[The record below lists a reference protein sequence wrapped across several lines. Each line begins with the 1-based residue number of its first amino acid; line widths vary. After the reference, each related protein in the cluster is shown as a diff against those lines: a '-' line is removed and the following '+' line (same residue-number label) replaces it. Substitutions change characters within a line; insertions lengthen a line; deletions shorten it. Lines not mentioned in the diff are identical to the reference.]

1 MCIFKGPR
9 LCSVTCISTN
19 YETNASHIFTL
30 KYVGF
35 CLQSK
40 DDAPSSPLV
49 GYGSEMG
56 SLSTGSRGYEDR
68 FQEGAGDE
76 SLYQGQR
83 SLQAELNR
91 REDEQE
97 LSRDAAAQLEAELLA
112 EYLLRDEMERSGAT
126 GLNSG
131 SNSIGNGGFSQVDDT
146 GDEQL
151 EFLLPG
157 QYKLPVISDQDSIP
171 QSAPLQSLPPS
182 ATDDLT
188 DSSIYGP
195 VLNINRNYDDLQSDD
210 PDQDDPSLLYTE
222 GGLVFLNNNNR
233 NRYND
238 WLTGID
244 PAASVPQRQSLSDLG
259 FYDAPLTK
267 EDEESLMYLKRFIE
281 NPVAPREEMELLRR
295 ERERPASNFDSSDL
309 LLYGNPE
316 NVEDVVG
323 NGYEELSS
331 MLGDKYDGSN
341 MGFERQERLDV
352 KKPGPWYRT
361 VNNYAFDKEDKVS
374 KKSCL

>member
-1 MCIFKGPR
+1 MYACPIFA
-9 LCSVTCISTN
+9 
-19 YETNASHIFTL
+19 Y
-30 KYVGF
+30 KYIVF
-35 CLQSK
+35 VLQSK

-56 SLSTGSRGYEDR
+56 SLSSGSRGYEDR

-76 SLYQGQR
+76 TLYQGQR
-83 SLQAELNR
+83 ALQAELNR
-91 REDEQE
+91 REDEQQQ
-97 LSRDAAAQLEAELLA
+97 SRDAAAQLEAELLA
-112 EYLLRDEMERSGAT
+112 EYLLRDEIERSGAT
-126 GLNSG
+126 SLNSG
-131 SNSIGNGGFSQVDDT
+131 NNIIGNGGLSQVDDE
-146 GDEQL
+146 GDEL

-157 QYKLPVISDQDSIP
+157 RYKLPMVSAQDSIP

-182 ATDDLT
+182 AADALIDN
-188 DSSIYGP
+188 SIYGP
-195 VLNINRNYDDLQSDD
+195 VLSSNRNYDDLQSDD

-222 GGLVFLNNNNR
+222 GGLVFLNNNNKY
-233 NRYND
+233 RYND
-238 WLTGID
+238 WLTGRD
-244 PAASVPQRQSLSDLG
+244 SADSVPQGQQLPDLG

-267 EDEESLMYLKRFIE
+267 EDEESLMYLKRFIG

-295 ERERPASNFDSSDL
+295 ERERPASSFDSSDL

-316 NVEDVVG
+316 NVEDGTG

-331 MLGDKYDGSN
+331 LLGDKYDGSN

-361 VNNYAFDKEDKVS
+361 VNNYAFDKEEKVS
-374 KKSCL
+374 KSFLYDFFTFLLLRTINCLVSQ